1 MLAAH
6 VLWLDSEA
14 MRRAEDPVT
23 WWPHM
28 RLCAAIMMDFIPEA
42 HTLLMVVA
50 GVLSDKPAK
59 KCCSLIARREERV
72 KTPPPP

>member
-1 MLAAH
+1 MSEEGERNRQHLQGCGRPPAASGWT
-6 VLWLDSEA
+6 VKP
-14 MRRAEDPVT
+14 AEHPVT

-50 GVLSDKPAK
+50 GVLSDKP
-59 KCCSLIARREERV
+59 EENIG
-72 KTPPPP
+72 